1 MAFCILNVKTVT
13 SFSGMKSIQHE
24 RLREKEYCNVDSSR
38 SHLNR
43 ALTAEQDV
51 TQLYNQAMKHDYYS
65 KPDKWGKTHKEPQV
79 KALNLILTYSP
90 EAHLER
96 DPQKL
101 DEWIRDN
108 LDFVR
113 ETFQGCPFVA
123 TLHDD
128 ESTPHIHVSLIP
140 TTPEGKISKNKHIP
154 NKAALV
160 KLQDRYAERMA
171 QYELHRGIHRERNS
185 PELKKATDQYRELRA
200 KIEKQLAQLDRINE
214 KGSTKVS
221 EYNELLKQY
230 DNLIDEHDKLVE
242 AYNGLVREYNDL
254 RERCESF
261 EKYLDLARFRY
272 NEYREILPGLPSTET
287 VQQEQTQERELLD
300 RALYEDR

>member
-1 MAFCILNVKTVT
+1 MAFCILNVKTVS
-13 SFSGMKSIQHE
+13 SFGGLRAIQSE
-24 RLREKEYCNVDSSR
+24 RLREKDFVNVDGTR

-43 ALTAEQDV
+43 ALTPEQDV
-51 TQLYNQAMKHDYYS
+51 TRLYNEAMKSDYYT
-65 KPDKWGKTHKEPQV
+65 KPDKWGKTHKEPKV
-79 KALNLILTYSP
+79 KAINLVLTYSP
-90 EAHLER
+90 EARLEQ

-101 DEWIRDN
+101 EAWIQSN

-123 TLHDD
+123 TLHND
-128 ESTPHIHVSLIP
+128 ESTPHIHMSLIP

-160 KLQDRYAERMA
+160 TLQDRYAAKMSL
-171 QYELHRGIHRERNS
+171 YELQRGIHKERNT
-185 PELKKATDQYRELRA
+185 PELKQATDQYRELRA
-200 KIEKQLAQLDRINE
+200 KIEKQLAQLDRINQ

-230 DNLIDEHDKLVE
+230 DNLVDEHDKLVE

-272 NEYREILPGLPSTET
+272 NEYRELLPGLPTAED
-287 VQQEQTQERELLD
+287 VRAEQAQERELLD
-300 RALYEDR
+300 RSLYEDR